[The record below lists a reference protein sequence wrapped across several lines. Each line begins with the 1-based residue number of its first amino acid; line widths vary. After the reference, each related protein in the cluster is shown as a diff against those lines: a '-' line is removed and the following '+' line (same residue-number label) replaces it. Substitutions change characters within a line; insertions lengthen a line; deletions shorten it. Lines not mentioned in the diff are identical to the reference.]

1 METGLPAIMDKAQQ
15 NILLRKMISVA
26 PSERVPRHRLL
37 RNLIDMDQFDQAE
50 TELRIFQDDFRLD
63 GPAVRY
69 RIVLATA
76 RAVRSPG
83 LMDEDRIVLIEK
95 AREIA
100 SAAASRYPMNKGI
113 LIAYCEV
120 GIETAKLTGR
130 PEVFDTA
137 MAELKVAEDKLA
149 DPTISVA
156 VVRLTRRMSNIATEP
171 LDLTEILLEE
181 GEED

>member
-1 METGLPAIMDKAQQ
+1 MDKAQQ

-50 TELRIFQDDFRLD
+50 TELRIFHQDFKLD
-63 GPAVRY
+63 GPAARY
-69 RIVLATA
+69 KITLATA

-83 LMDEDRIVLIEK
+83 LMDEDRIFLLEK

-100 SAAASRYPMNKGI
+100 SAAASRYRMNKGI

-120 GIETAKLTGR
+120 GVETAKLTGR
-130 PEVFDTA
+130 PEVFNIA
-137 MAELKVAEDKLA
+137 IAELKVAEDRIG

-156 VVRLTRRMSNIATEP
+156 IARLMQRMSNIATEP
-171 LDLTEILLEE
+171 LDLKGETLLEE
-181 GEED
+181 D